1 MKPQPQHKQNATL
14 DAFIPKACAAPVVYF
29 QSNAKVVCS
38 GKGEAKNVITF
49 SFSNSIVQL
58 ATDGEVFRFPPDQ
71 NELVCDWCLFTA
83 TQPLVG
89 WFVELKSGKKEFRHA
104 LDQLT
109 STMTYMCRHYQMT
122 PTRAYVVMRGAS
134 PSLTAPGQAQLYA
147 RFKKKWPTVNLILK
161 KCGAVISNETLC

>member
-14 DAFIPKACAAPVVYF
+14 NAFIPKACAAPVVYF
-29 QSNAKVVCS
+29 QPNAKVVCS

-49 SFSNSIVQL
+49 SFPHPIVQL

-71 NELVCDWCLFTA
+71 NELVCDWCLFTT
-83 TQPLVG
+83 TQPPVG
-89 WFVELKSGKKEFRHA
+89 LFVELKSGKKEFGHA

-109 STMTYMCRHYQMT
+109 STMTYMYNHYQMK

-134 PSLTAPGQAQLYA
+134 PSLTAPGRAQLHA
-147 RFKKKWPTVNLILK
+147 RFKKKWPNVALIPK
-161 KCGAVISNETLC
+161 KCGAVISTEKLC